1 MYLCNNRM
9 QWGAFW
15 EYFCG
20 IPNVITPISWGA
32 GVTSNILWFAKH
44 EFDRNCQLAQSF
56 LVSSLPTFGCNAMKS
71 QRKQLT
77 LHFPPPSNL
86 FYQCNVGNTNIIIEI
101 PKSLAVFENHWPSSS
116 SLKKADLKCVAK
128 CLRKIIGDSKV
139 CDSNNVKSAMY
150 HLAINFSDKLHN
162 SRFSQPTI
170 TRNNTLNIDETGR
183 PKIDKSNGYCTW
195 ILHIYFALKTPLT
208 TLFCT

>member
-1 MYLCNNRM
+1 MSACSILSCLLPSNLWLQCNEKPKKTAHF
-9 QWGAFW
+9 AF
-15 EYFCG
+15 
-20 IPNVITPISWGA
+20 S
-32 GVTSNILWFAKH
+32 TSI
-44 EFDRNCQLAQSF
+44 QSF
-56 LVSSLPTFGCNAMKS
+56 LSM
-71 QRKQLT
+71 
-77 LHFPPPSNL
+77 
-86 FYQCNVGNTNIIIEI
+86 QCWQHQYHYRNSKVE
-101 PKSLAVFENHWPSSS
+101 SLAVFENHWPSSS

-139 CDSNNVKSAMY
+139 VDSNNVKSAMY

-208 TLFCT
+208 ALFCT